1 MSASGQQHDGQSE
14 DQGGRRGER
23 LHEGGAAKDGHLS
36 PQADVKGGK
45 SEGGGQ
51 IAQDRQQSSGQ
62 GTGQA

>member
-1 MSASGQQHDGQSE
+1 MSASGPQTDGQPQ

-62 GTGQA
+62 GSGQA

>member
-1 MSASGQQHDGQSE
+1 MNHGEEHNKSQQQD
-14 DQGGRRGER
+14 GGRRGEPNH
-23 LHEGGAAKDGHLS
+23 LGGAAKDGHLS

-62 GTGQA
+62 GGGQA

>member
-1 MSASGQQHDGQSE
+1 MNRGEEHNEAQQQD
-14 DQGGRRGER
+14 GGRRGEPNH
-23 LHEGGAAKDGHLS
+23 LGGASKEGHLS

-62 GTGQA
+62 GSGQA